1 MSWPQVQGSWWS
13 LGALTRQSIVTE
25 RKYEF
30 ILYLLKRGWLDL
42 DFFLRFC
49 SSVCVSL
56 WVCVCVCVYSSKS
69 VRESMYGCVCVWV
82 CGPMTGVRRDSHH
95 MCGNRAEYSQLHK

>member
-56 WVCVCVCVYSSKS
+56 WVGVRVCVCMQVKAC
-69 VRESMYGCVCVWV
+69 VRACMGVFVCGCVA
-82 CGPMTGVRRDSHH
+82 R
-95 MCGNRAEYSQLHK
+95 